1 MKKLALSIV
10 LIFGFLSAI
19 YGQQKQYT
27 PIYHHRVSLFDQLP
41 VNKKDIVFLGNS
53 ITHFCEWSELFNNK
67 HIKNRG
73 ISGDNAQGVY
83 ERLDQIVKGKP
94 EKIFLMIGINDL
106 SQNLTVDSV
115 FRNITRVVDEIKKK
129 SPRTKLYIQ
138 SVLPIN
144 NDFPNYPKLAGKE
157 QDVIKLNILL
167 KNMCSEKGIRFIDI
181 YSHLRTPGSEK
192 LDPKY
197 TRDGLHLS
205 GEGYLVWRDILKGY
219 L

>member
-19 YGQQKQYT
+19 YGQQKQHT

-41 VNKKDIVFLGNS
+41 VTKKDIVFLGNS

-115 FRNITRVVDEIKKK
+115 FRNITRVVDEIKKE

-167 KNMCSEKGIRFIDI
+167 KNMCPEKGVQFIDI
-181 YSHLRTPGSEK
+181 YSYLTIPGSEK

-205 GEGYLVWRDILKGY
+205 GEGYLVWRDILKRY